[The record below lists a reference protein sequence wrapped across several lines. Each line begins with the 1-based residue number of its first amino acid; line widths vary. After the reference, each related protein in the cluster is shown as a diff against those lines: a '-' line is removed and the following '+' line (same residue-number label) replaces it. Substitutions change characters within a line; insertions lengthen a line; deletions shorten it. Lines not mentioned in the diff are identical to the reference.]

1 MYECSKVRRRWLCK
15 FVYWYIYVP
24 TVGHLVLRLSPYPS
38 QSAGRRT
45 FTFRSSRS
53 RVLKKF
59 SSSRPPVCEQCPSEL
74 SKHPFFSSCNPALF
88 LPELCP
94 LLSTPFLS
102 HPLSNSALRAGFPQE
117 KEQEAQQLFD
127 RVTNAKRY
135 KGEYQDPV
143 GWDFDELPDR
153 NFLGVYNFDLTHG
166 GVTTNFCFHTLSAW
180 HGLELF
186 RLIVK
191 DSAANRSL
199 AQSVAVRSIM
209 RRTRTTHNGVGRG
222 TCLAALA

>member
-1 MYECSKVRRRWLCK
+1 
-15 FVYWYIYVP
+15 
-24 TVGHLVLRLSPYPS
+24 
-38 QSAGRRT
+38 
-45 FTFRSSRS
+45 
-53 RVLKKF
+53 
-59 SSSRPPVCEQCPSEL
+59 
-74 SKHPFFSSCNPALF
+74 
-88 LPELCP
+88 
-94 LLSTPFLS
+94 
-102 HPLSNSALRAGFPQE
+102 LSNSTCAGFPQE

-135 KGEYQDPV
+135 KGEYLTEYQDPDEA
-143 GWDFDELPDR
+143 WDFAMPDW
-153 NFLGVYNFDLTHG
+153 NCLGVYNFDLTHG
-166 GVTTNFCFHTLSAW
+166 GVTTNFCFHTLSAL
-180 HGLELF
+180 HGLKLF